1 MFLELDVY
9 VYSSFDLSSTTG
21 FKFNSLRASLLTV
34 LRVVYA
40 IVFVA
45 CLVFRVLLGFLRGC
59 WLFFVLRGFSLAL
72 RCLCYRR
79 PTRQSKVVDSGC
91 VGLHRIFFTHNP
103 RICLIFFALLHVMQD
118 EAGEKARRVCK
129 RGRPY
134 CSGSNFGALW
144 RAWTRPR
151 LGGLPHLESF
161 TWQNATPADRVTL
174 PGRPGNPPRRVTPPI
189 M

>member
-59 WLFFVLRGFSLAL
+59 
-72 RCLCYRR
+72 
-79 PTRQSKVVDSGC
+79 
-91 VGLHRIFFTHNP
+91 
-103 RICLIFFALLHVMQD
+103 
-118 EAGEKARRVCK
+118 
-129 RGRPY
+129 
-134 CSGSNFGALW
+134 
-144 RAWTRPR
+144 
-151 LGGLPHLESF
+151 
-161 TWQNATPADRVTL
+161 
-174 PGRPGNPPRRVTPPI
+174 
-189 M
+189 